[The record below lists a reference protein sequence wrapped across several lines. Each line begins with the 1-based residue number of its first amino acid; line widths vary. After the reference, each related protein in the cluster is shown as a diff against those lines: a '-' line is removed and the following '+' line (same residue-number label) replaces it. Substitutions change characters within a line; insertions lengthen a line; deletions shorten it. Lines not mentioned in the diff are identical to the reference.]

1 MEIVVKIAQFVLSLS
16 ILILLHEMGHFF
28 AARLFKTR
36 VEKFYL
42 FFDIGFSLFK
52 IKRKDTE
59 YGIGWLPLGG
69 YVKIAGMI
77 DESLDKDQLKQE
89 PQPWEFRTK
98 KTWQRLIIMI
108 AGVVINFILP
118 VFIYTFLL
126 WINGEEYL
134 PNKEV
139 KYGIAVDSLGTSI
152 GLKNGDHILSV
163 EGKPVEDFMKITT
176 TMILDE
182 AKSIQIS
189 RNGENK
195 DIAIPSGFLNKLT
208 KSQKAGFITPR
219 IPFEVASFSENSVG
233 KAAGIRE
240 KDVIIGLNDSIIP
253 YFNDFKEALLPQKGK
268 EVEIMLLRGKDTMN
282 VPVKV
287 PNTGL
292 LGIAPNQDLSKIFNI
307 NTRTYN
313 FFESIP
319 AGIAK
324 TGDMI
329 VFYWKQ
335 LKLLFSPEVKA
346 YQSLGGF
353 MSIGNIFP
361 GQWDWSAFWSLT
373 AFLSIMLG
381 VLNILPIP
389 ALDGG
394 HVLFLIIEMIT
405 GRKPS
410 EKVLIVA
417 QYIGLGI
424 LLLLVLWAN
433 INDVLRF
440 F

>member
-1 MEIVVKIAQFVLSLS
+1 MEIAVKVAQFVLSLS

-77 DESLDKDQLKQE
+77 DESLDKEQLKQE

-108 AGVVINFILP
+108 AGVVVNFILP
-118 VFIYTFLL
+118 IFIWTFLL
-126 WINGEEYL
+126 WINGEQYL
-134 PNKEV
+134 PTKEA

-152 GLKNGDHILSV
+152 GLRNGDNILSIDG
-163 EGKPVEDFMKITT
+163 EPVEDFMKIAT
-176 TMILDE
+176 TMILEE
-182 AKSIQIS
+182 AKTIQIS
-189 RNGENK
+189 RDGENK
-195 DIAIPSGFLNKLT
+195 EIVLPSGFLNKLT
-208 KSQKAGFITPR
+208 KTQKAGFITPR

-233 KAAGIRE
+233 QAAGIKE

-253 YFNDFKEALLPQKGK
+253 YFNDFRNAILTQKDK
-268 EVEIMLLRGKDTMN
+268 NVDVVLLRGKDTMR

-292 LGIAPNQDLSKIFNI
+292 LGISPNQDLSKFFAI
-307 NTRTYN
+307 NTRTYG
-313 FFESIP
+313 FFEAIP
-319 AGIAK
+319 AGAVR
-324 TGDMI
+324 TGEMI
-329 VFYWKQ
+329 VSYWKQ

-346 YQSLGGF
+346 YQSIGGF
-353 MSIGNIFP
+353 MSIGSIFP
-361 GQWDWSAFWSLT
+361 GQWDWTAFWSLT
-373 AFLSIMLG
+373 AFLSIMLAI
-381 VLNILPIP
+381 LNILPIP

-410 EKVLIVA
+410 EKVLIIA
-417 QYIGLGI
+417 QYIGLG
-424 LLLLVLWAN
+424 LLLLLFLWAN